1 MGGTLGFCSL
11 SFPIII
17 CFSIF
22 FLLVTIVVMT
32 IMIMPVLVASH
43 KNLRVSL
50 LFFLSVALKKLKLAR

>member
-17 CFSIF
+17 CSSIF
-22 FLLVTIVVMT
+22 FLLVTIVAMT

-50 LFFLSVALKKLKLAR
+50 VFFFICGLEKVEIG